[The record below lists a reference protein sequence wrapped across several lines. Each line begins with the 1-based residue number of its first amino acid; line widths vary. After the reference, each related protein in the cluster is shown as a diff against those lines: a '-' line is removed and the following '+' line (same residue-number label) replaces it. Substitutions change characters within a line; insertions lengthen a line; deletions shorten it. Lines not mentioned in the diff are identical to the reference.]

1 MTAIPVVVVSTSGLT
16 RGGIQQIISKSEGR
30 IDISAMFASLSETNT
45 FLSDHP
51 ARVLV
56 IDDSL
61 PRGINLTKELKKLT
75 EAHPGLAI
83 LMIAGRPTVSLVR
96 LLLGLSARGILHKDD
111 DLDHTLN
118 QAIQLAASGG
128 TTISPRVSQL
138 LEQHPALPSNV
149 DQRDLDVLQ
158 LLTDGYQPKEIAA
171 QLGIDRRVVYRII
184 KKLTAAYEAQNVA
197 QLVRILEQ
205 QKLLSPKKE

>member
-1 MTAIPVVVVSTSGLT
+1 MTAILVVVVSTSGLT

-30 IDISAMFASLSETNT
+30 IEIAAMFASLSETNT
-45 FLSDHP
+45 FLSDHN

-61 PRGINLTKELKKLT
+61 PRGVNLTKELKKLT
-75 EAHPGLAI
+75 EAHPGLATI
-83 LMIAGRPTVSLVR
+83 MIAQRPTVSLVR
-96 LLLGLSARGILHKDD
+96 LMLGLSARGILHKDD

-118 QAIQLAASGG
+118 QAIQLAAAGG

-138 LEQHPALPSNV
+138 LEQQPTLPSV
-149 DQRDLDVLQ
+149 IDQRDLDVLQ
-158 LLTDGYQPKEIAA
+158 LLTEGFQPKEIAA
-171 QLGIDRRVVYRII
+171 HLGIDRRVVYRII
-184 KKLTAAYEAQNVA
+184 KKLCSAYDAQNVA
-197 QLVRILEQ
+197 QLVRIVEQ

>member
-1 MTAIPVVVVSTSGLT
+1 MTAIPVVVISTSGLT

-30 IDISAMFASLSETNT
+30 IVISAMFASLSETST
-45 FLSDHP
+45 FLRDH
-51 ARVLV
+51 AVRVLV

-61 PRGINLTKELKKLT
+61 PRGVNLSKELKKLT
-75 EAHPGLAI
+75 DAHPGLAI
-83 LMIAGRPTVSLVR
+83 LMIAGRPTLSLVR
-96 LLLGLSARGILHKDD
+96 VMLGLNARGILHKDD

-138 LEQHPALPSNV
+138 LEQQPKLPNNV
-149 DQRDLDVLQ
+149 DQRDLDVVQ

-171 QLGIDRRVVYRII
+171 HLGIDRRGVYRII

-197 QLVRILEQ
+197 QLVHIIEQ